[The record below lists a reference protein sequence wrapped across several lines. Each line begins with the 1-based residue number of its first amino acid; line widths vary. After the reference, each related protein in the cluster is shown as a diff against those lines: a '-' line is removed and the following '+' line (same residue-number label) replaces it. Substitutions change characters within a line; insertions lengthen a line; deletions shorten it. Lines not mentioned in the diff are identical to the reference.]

1 MIFHTIRLTLGLLLF
16 SGAAAAAATIE
27 CVNADPSGAAAFA
40 AGAGRAKLSA
50 ARSTGLDRLP
60 KILVWQADAAG
71 TQLDQPRL
79 EAIAEHVRRGNAL
92 LITLGARP
100 AARRSASRRSPRVP
114 PGRA

>member
-1 MIFHTIRLTLGLLLF
+1 MIFHTIRFTLGLLLF

-50 ARSTGLDRLP
+50 AEHGLDRLP

-92 LITLGARP
+92 LITLGRTP